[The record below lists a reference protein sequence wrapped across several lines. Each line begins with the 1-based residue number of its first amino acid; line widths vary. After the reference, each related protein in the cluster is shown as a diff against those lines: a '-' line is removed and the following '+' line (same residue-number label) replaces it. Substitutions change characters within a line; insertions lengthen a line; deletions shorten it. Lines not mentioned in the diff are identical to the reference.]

1 MFSIYLAF
9 LTEFSYKDPKWGKIE
24 ICLVSKKGLK
34 LTKISRNSPNNFH
47 NWLYLKMPWSVFL

>member
-34 LTKISRNSPNNFH
+34 LTKISRNSRKF
-47 NWLYLKMPWSVFL
+47 S